1 MITCQLCVCVLS
13 THYVASLLF
22 LKHTRHIL
30 FSLGIFP
37 FLFPLQE
44 CFSPFVCMAHSA
56 PSSLERPSLAP
67 HPKQRVSHLSLPL
80 AVSPC
85 VIAMTPCPCLLYS
98 IFKIFHNCIYF
109 LAAGGLC
116 CCARAV
122 SSCSEWRPLSD
133 CGVQAS
139 WSPSVDSGAPGRQK
153 LQHVGSAV
161 VPRRPSCCPPRC
173 GGSSWTRD

>member
-1 MITCQLCVCVLS
+1 MITCQLCICVLS

-22 LKHTRHIL
+22 LKHTRHIC

-44 CFSPFVCMAHSA
+44 CFSPCVYMAHSA

-98 IFKIFHNCIYF
+98 ITKIFHNCICL
-109 LAAGGLC
+109 LAARGLC
-116 CCARAV
+116 CCAWAL

-133 CGVQAS
+133 CSMQAS
-139 WSPSVDSGAPGRQK
+139 LVAERGLWGARVSVAAPRG
-153 LQHVGSAV
+153 LGSCA
-161 VPRRPSCCPPRC
+161 
-173 GGSSWTRD
+173 TQA